1 MAGIHSLKLVIL
13 FCAAIALAGF
23 APRAT
28 ADDEDPPS
36 RVARL
41 AYAQGSVSFQPAGT
55 DDWVTAGLN
64 RPVTTGDK
72 LWSDNGGRIE
82 LQLDGSLIR
91 LSTNTGVSFLNL
103 SNNVTQIQL
112 SVGTLLLRVRRL
124 DETETYEIDTP
135 NLAFTVLRP
144 GVYRIAVNEAGDS
157 TVIKIRSGQGEVTG
171 GGSAYSVHANDSYT
185 FSGIDRLDANSEG
198 YTNDEDQFDTWA
210 ANRDRHWEN
219 SSSAR
224 YVSADVV
231 GYEDLDDHGTW
242 RRTSDYGNVWFPRTS
257 VQDWAPYHYGHWDYI
272 EPWGYTW
279 VDNEPWGFAPFH
291 YGRWVSY
298 EGSWGWV
305 PAPPR
310 IQGAVYVRPVYAPAL
325 VAWIGGPGFAIGIG
339 IGGGDRYASGVNVGW
354 FPLGPRE
361 VYVPSYRVSRNY
373 VNNVNVSNTRVD
385 STVVNNYYNT
395 TVVNNNVNVTNV
407 RYVNQS
413 VPGAVAATT
422 PHAFTSAQ
430 PVARNAV
437 RIDRREVASAPV
449 RAFTPAVVPAKQAVL
464 GTGAPSARPPSA
476 LQTRPVVAKT
486 APPPPPPTFER
497 RQEAIKSNGGRPLS
511 VAQIQQ
517 IQPVAARR
525 EAPVRIA
532 PAAQPVTPPQSQM
545 IRRGQQTQNERPAQV
560 APNADNKAV
569 QPPNRPVDRP
579 TERPVNPNNAPQPTQ
594 GQANRPPTTDNPPRE
609 VAPNE
614 TRRADRPGN
623 RPADRPV
630 PADNA
635 KPTEN
640 KPVAPDGVQPTNRP
654 ADRQTERP
662 ANPNETPQPRQG
674 QANRP
679 PATDNPPQA
688 VAPDAPRRADRPGNR
703 PADRPVPPEN
713 ARPTE
718 NKPPDAVQPGNRP
731 ADRPTERPVNPNE
744 APQPRQGQA
753 NRPPASDN
761 PPREVAPN
769 ENRRADRPGNRPA
782 DRPVPPENA
791 RPTENKPI
799 APDAVQPTNRPAD
812 RPTER
817 PANPNNA
824 PPPAQPNRPDPPSV
838 RPSES
843 PAPARP
849 NVQPP
854 ANAELDR
861 KHQQEQDQLRV
872 KQEQDRQRVQQQ
884 QEQDRAKAAPPQAD
898 PAKKQQVEQQQKQQT
913 QQLQQKHADEQKALD
928 EKQQKEK
935 KPPPK
940 PKKDEPPPA
949 EKP

>member
-1 MAGIHSLKLVIL
+1 MVGTHSLKLVLL
-13 FCAAIALAGF
+13 FCVAITLAGF

-72 LWSDNGGRIE
+72 LWSDNDGRLE
-82 LQLDGSLIR
+82 LQLDGSLVR
-91 LSTNTGVSFLNL
+91 LSTNTGFSFLNL
-103 SNNVTQIQL
+103 SNNITQIQL
-112 SVGTLLLRVRRL
+112 STGTLLLRVRRL
-124 DETETYEIDTP
+124 DDTETYEIDTP
-135 NLAFTVLRP
+135 NLAFSVLRP
-144 GVYRIAVNEAGDS
+144 GIYRISVNEAGDS

-171 GGSAYSVHANDSYT
+171 GGSAYAVHANDSYT
-185 FSGIDRLDANSEG
+185 FSGIDQLNANSEG
-198 YTNDEDQFDTWA
+198 YSNGQDQFDSWA
-210 ANRDRHWEN
+210 ANRDQHWEN
-219 SSSAR
+219 SNSAR

-242 RRTSDYGNVWFPRTS
+242 RRTPDYGNVWFPRTS
-257 VQDWAPYHYGHWDYI
+257 VSDWAPYHYGHWDYI

-298 EGSWGWV
+298 QGSWGWV

-339 IGGGDRYASGVNVGW
+339 VGGGNRYASGVNVGW

-373 VNNVNVSNTRVD
+373 VNNVNVSNTTVN

-395 TVVNNNVNVTNV
+395 TIVNNNVNVTNV

-422 PHAFTSAQ
+422 PQAFTSAQ

-476 LQTRPVVAKT
+476 LQTRPVVAKI

-511 VAQIQQ
+511 IEQVRQ
-517 IQPVAARR
+517 IQPVAAHR

-532 PAAQPVTPPQSQM
+532 PAAKPVTPPQSQM
-545 IRRGQQTQNERPAQV
+545 IRRGQQTQNGQPAQV
-560 APNADNKAV
+560 APNAPRRAD
-569 QPPNRPVDRP
+569 RPVDRP
-579 TERPVNPNNAPQPTQ
+579 TERPVNPNDTTQP
-594 GQANRPPTTDNPPRE
+594 GQANR
-609 VAPNE
+609 A
-614 TRRADRPGN
+614 
-623 RPADRPV
+623 
-630 PADNA
+630 
-635 KPTEN
+635 
-640 KPVAPDGVQPTNRP
+640 
-654 ADRQTERP
+654 
-662 ANPNETPQPRQG
+662 
-674 QANRP
+674 
-679 PATDNPPQA
+679 PATENPPQA
-688 VAPDAPRRADRPGNR
+688 VAPNAPRRADRP
-703 PADRPVPPEN
+703 V
-713 ARPTE
+713 
-718 NKPPDAVQPGNRP
+718 
-731 ADRPTERPVNPNE
+731 DRPTERPVNPNDTT
-744 APQPRQGQA
+744 QPGQA
-753 NRPPASDN
+753 NRAPATEN
-761 PPREVAPN
+761 PPQAVAPN
-769 ENRRADRPGNRPA
+769 APRRADRP
-782 DRPVPPENA
+782 V
-791 RPTENKPI
+791 
-799 APDAVQPTNRPAD
+799 D

-817 PANPNNA
+817 PVNPNDTTQPGQANRAPATENPPQAVAPNAPRRADRPVDRPAERPVNPNDTKQPGQANRAPATENPPQAVAPNAPRRADRPVDRPAERPVNPNDTKQPGQANRAPATENPPQAVAPNA
-824 PPPAQPNRPDPPSV
+824 PPRRADRPVDRPTERPVNPNDIKQPGQANRPAPPPSV
-838 RPSES
+838 RPSEA
-843 PAPARP
+843 PAPP
-849 NVQPP
+849 QPVVQPP

-861 KHQQEQDQLRV
+861 KHQQEQDQLRA
-872 KQEQDRQRVQQQ
+872 KQAEDRQRVQQQ
-884 QEQDRAKAAPPQAD
+884 QEQDRAKAAQPQAD
-898 PAKKQQVEQQQKQQT
+898 AAKKQQVEQQQKQQA
-913 QQLQQKHADEQKALD
+913 QQLQQKQADEKKALQ
-928 EKQQKEK
+928 EKQQKERK
-935 KPPPK
+935 TPPK
-940 PKKDEPPPA
+940 PKKEEPPPPA

>member
-1 MAGIHSLKLVIL
+1 MARIHSLKLVTL
-13 FCAAIALAGF
+13 FCTAIALAGF
-23 APRAT
+23 APRAI

-72 LWSDNGGRIE
+72 LWSDNDGRIE

-91 LSTNTGVSFLNL
+91 LSTNTGISFLNL

-112 SVGTLLLRVRRL
+112 SAGTLLLRVRRL

-135 NLAFTVLRP
+135 NLAFSVLQP
-144 GVYRIAVNEAGDS
+144 GVYRIAVNESGDS

-185 FSGIDRLDANSEG
+185 FSGIDQLNANSEG

-210 ANRDRHWEN
+210 ANRDRQWEI

-242 RRTSDYGNVWFPRTS
+242 RQTPDYGHVWFPRTS

-279 VDNEPWGFAPFH
+279 VDNESWGFAPFH

-339 IGGGDRYASGVNVGW
+339 VGGRDSYGSGVSVGW

-395 TVVNNNVNVTNV
+395 TIVNNNVNVTNV
-407 RYVNQS
+407 KYVNQS

-422 PHAFTSAQ
+422 PQAFTSAQ
-430 PVARNAV
+430 PVSRNAV

-511 VAQIQQ
+511 VSQMQQ

-532 PAAQPVTPPQSQM
+532 PAAKPVTPPQSQM
-545 IRRGQQTQNERPAQV
+545 IRRGQQTQIEPPARV

-569 QPPNRPVDRP
+569 QPGNRPADRP
-579 TERPVNPNNAPQPTQ
+579 TGRPANPNNTPQP
-594 GQANRPPTTDNPPRE
+594 GQANRPPATENPPRE
-609 VAPNE
+609 VAPN
-614 TRRADRPGN
+614 
-623 RPADRPV
+623 
-630 PADNA
+630 
-635 KPTEN
+635 
-640 KPVAPDGVQPTNRP
+640 APQ
-654 ADRQTERP
+654 
-662 ANPNETPQPRQG
+662 
-674 QANRP
+674 
-679 PATDNPPQA
+679 
-688 VAPDAPRRADRPGNR
+688 RADRPGNR
-703 PADRPVPPEN
+703 PADRPVPPDN

-718 NKPPDAVQPGNRP
+718 NKPVAPDAVQPGNRP
-731 ADRPTERPVNPNE
+731 ADRPTGRPANPNNT
-744 APQPRQGQA
+744 PQPGQA
-753 NRPPASDN
+753 NRPPATEN

-769 ENRRADRPGNRPA
+769 APQRADRPGNRPA
-782 DRPVPPENA
+782 DRP
-791 RPTENKPI
+791 TER
-799 APDAVQPTNRPAD
+799 APNPNNTPQPGQANRPAPPPSA
-812 RPTER
+812 RPSE
-817 PANPNNA
+817 P
-824 PPPAQPNRPDPPSV
+824 PPPARPD
-838 RPSES
+838 
-843 PAPARP
+843 
-849 NVQPP
+849 VQPP
-854 ANAELDR
+854 ANAELNR
-861 KHQQEQDQLRV
+861 KHQQEQDQLRA
-872 KQEQDRQRVQQQ
+872 KQAEDRQRVQQ
-884 QEQDRAKAAPPQAD
+884 QEQDRAKAAQPQAD
-898 PAKKQQVEQQQKQQT
+898 AAKRQQVEQQQKQQT
-913 QQLQQKHADEQKALD
+913 QQLQQKHADEQRALQ